1 MKLGSL
7 NGIICLNFTFGG
19 VFAWVFLQIY
29 EEARYSSNPPHR
41 TARKIRKLKP
51 VVRNVPVARNIMEGG
66 YTERN
71 VKPETDLTEP

>member
-7 NGIICLNFTFGG
+7 NGIICLSFTFGG

-29 EEARYSSNPPHR
+29 EGARYTSNPPHR

-51 VVRNVPVARNIMEGG
+51 VVRNVPVARNVIM
-66 YTERN
+66 
-71 VKPETDLTEP
+71 P